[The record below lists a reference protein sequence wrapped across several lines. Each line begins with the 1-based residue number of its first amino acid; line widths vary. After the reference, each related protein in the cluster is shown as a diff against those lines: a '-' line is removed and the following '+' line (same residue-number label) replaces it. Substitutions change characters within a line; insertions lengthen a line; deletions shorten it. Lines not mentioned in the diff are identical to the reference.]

1 MRLMLLMGAMLGCRS
16 ETKPI
21 EEVEDDQVALDNDG
35 DGYIEDDCDD
45 NDANVHPG
53 KEELCDGLDND
64 CDGDI
69 DEEVQD
75 LFYIDADGDGF
86 GDESDTQMACDSPM
100 GYVPNG
106 NDCDDQDTYS
116 FPGAIEFCDD
126 VDNDCDGEIDEEVTS
141 EFYLDADG
149 DGIGDSSVSVAGCDA
164 PEEYVSEAGDC
175 DDQDAYSYP
184 GAVELCDDVDN
195 DCDGEIDEDSAANV
209 FVFYLDDDGDGAG
222 DVNFTAEACAP
233 PEGYVFDATDCD
245 DSDPAINPDATEV
258 CDAVDNDCD
267 GDVDDDDSSLVGA
280 QTWYLDHDGDTF
292 GDSTYPMQAC
302 NQPSGY
308 VVDSTDCNDLSAVA
322 FPGGAEICDGL
333 DNDCDGSADDADTDT
348 DPATMETFYED
359 FDTDG
364 YGSNTS
370 TVLSCNAPAGYI
382 SDSGDCDDSNIDI
395 NPGANEQCDSA
406 DNDCDGQTDEP
417 SAIDASVWYLDH
429 DGDTFGDAGFQM
441 VACDAP
447 TGYVSDDTDCNDL
460 DAAIN
465 SLAIEICDS
474 VDNDC
479 DGDTD
484 DADANVDLNTGTV
497 WYADVDQDGYGDAS
511 STTVACAL
519 PVGYSADDLDCND
532 GDIDINPGATEECDG
547 IDTDCSGV
555 ADDDPALYGL
565 DYECAALSC
574 DEIHTENPTY
584 QDGMY
589 WIDPD
594 GNGAVTAYC
603 NMSLAGGGWTL
614 VGKFTNQ
621 DGRSWANSAANWV
634 GYNNFGNTT
643 NLNDGADAK
652 SELWYRM
659 VVEDFLLNDHLNPT
673 DYVHTDAG
681 CIGGNS
687 LADYFTQALS
697 SFPYSSANYYQACT
711 VQFTNHP
718 NWGLE
723 PNWNNQIDTSP
734 NLGLNASGRIAIAKT
749 DDGGDTSGIIS
760 FYEAD
765 DPMEADVG
773 LGALE
778 NGTAYTNDAY
788 SQDIG
793 GPTSCGYSDATCAAD
808 YPETVFFW
816 VR

>member
-1 MRLMLLMGAMLGCRS
+1 MRLFLLMGAMIGCRS

-21 EEVEDDQVALDNDG
+21 EEIEDDQVTLDADG

-75 LFYIDADGDGF
+75 VFYIDADGDGF
-86 GDESDTQMACDSPM
+86 GDDSSTEMACDSPT

-106 NDCDDQDTYS
+106 NDCDDQDAYA
-116 FPGAIEFCDD
+116 FPGAIEFCDE
-126 VDNDCDGEIDEEVTS
+126 VDNDCDGEVDEDVTS
-141 EFYLDADG
+141 EFYQDADG
-149 DGIGDSSVSVAGCDA
+149 DGIGDSSISVAGCDA
-164 PEEYVSEAGDC
+164 PDDYVSEGGDC
-175 DDQDAYSYP
+175 DDTDQYSYP
-184 GAVELCDDVDN
+184 GAVELCDEVDN
-195 DCDGEIDEDSAANV
+195 DCDGEVDEDSAANV
-209 FVFYLDDDGDGAG
+209 FTFYLDEDGDGFG

-233 PEGYVFDATDCD
+233 PTGYVFDATDCND
-245 DSDPAINPDATEV
+245 ADIAINPDATEI
-258 CDAVDNDCD
+258 CDSFDNDCD
-267 GDVDDDDSSLVGA
+267 GDIDDNDSSLVGA

-308 VVDSTDCNDLSAVA
+308 VGDSTDCNDLSASS
-322 FPGGAEICDGL
+322 FPGGDEICDGL
-333 DNDCDGSADDADTDT
+333 DNDCDGNADDADANT
-348 DPATMETFYED
+348 DPTTMDTFYED
-359 FDTDG
+359 ADADG
-364 YGSNTS
+364 YGSSTS
-370 TVLSCNAPAGYI
+370 TALACDAPANYI
-382 SDSGDCDDSNIDI
+382 TTMGDCDDTN
-395 NPGANEQCDSA
+395 GAISPDADEECDSV
-406 DNDCDGQTDEP
+406 DNNCDGVIDES

-429 DGDTFGDAGFQM
+429 DGDTFGDVGFQM
-441 VACDAP
+441 VSCDAP
-447 TGYVSDDTDCNDL
+447 GGYVADDTDCNDL
-460 DAAIN
+460 DANIN
-465 SLAIEICDS
+465 SLATEICDG

-479 DGDTD
+479 NGATD
-484 DADANVDLNTGTV
+484 DDDASVDLSTGSV
-497 WYADVDQDGYGDAS
+497 WYADVDQDGYGDAA

-519 PVGYSADDLDCND
+519 PTGYSADDLDCND
-532 GDIDINPGATEECDG
+532 GDIDINPGAIEECDG
-547 IDTDCSGV
+547 IDADCSGV
-555 ADDDPALYGL
+555 ADDDPALYGS

-574 DEIHTENPTY
+574 DEIHTENPSY
-584 QDGMY
+584 QDGVY

-594 GNGAVTAYC
+594 GGGAVAAYC
-603 NMSLAGGGWTL
+603 NMTLAGGGWTL

-621 DGRSWANSAANWV
+621 DGRNWANSASNWV
-634 GYNNFGNTT
+634 GYNSFGNTT
-643 NLNDGADAK
+643 NLNDGSDAK

-659 VVEDFLLNDHLNPT
+659 VVDDFLLNDHLNVT

-687 LADYFTQALS
+687 LADYFAQALS
-697 SFPYSSANYYQACT
+697 SFPSTSATYYQACT

-749 DDGGDTSGIIS
+749 DAGGDTSGVIS

-765 DPMEADVG
+765 DTIEADLG

-778 NGTAYTNDAY
+778 DGTNFTDTGR

-793 GPTSCGYSDATCAAD
+793 GPTSCGYSDATCAID